1 MKSDNTQQKGINE
14 PLDRQTNIYI
24 YLDVNISHP
33 RGLQSSASRESP
45 AALFTVEDEVEK
57 AFVRKKSFFNKKA
70 SKSSVLTVW
79 KLQLKLYFLKSLII
93 FRMMAMMETHQWP
106 EQVHVLLK
114 QEPSHNCTIALT
126 HKSQMSQIQQK
137 WHLECK
143 KVCYTSSELV
153 INSLF

>member
-70 SKSSVLTVW
+70 SKSSVLTV
-79 KLQLKLYFLKSLII
+79 
-93 FRMMAMMETHQWP
+93 
-106 EQVHVLLK
+106 
-114 QEPSHNCTIALT
+114 
-126 HKSQMSQIQQK
+126 
-137 WHLECK
+137 
-143 KVCYTSSELV
+143 
-153 INSLF
+153 